1 MASTIPVQ
9 DVSAASSSSSDAK
22 QYTIEQLKEHN
33 SRDSLWMLLHGKVYD
48 VTKFMDEVS
57 FSVWHRSALHTERER
72 ETRGLAC
79 RIRSGMVVAVRC
91 VALPGWLQQTGRL

>member
-33 SRDSLWMLLHGKVYD
+33 SRDSFWMLLHGKVYD

-57 FSVWHRSALHTERER
+57 AECSRTDWRAASCGRD
-72 ETRGLAC
+72 RG
-79 RIRSGMVVAVRC
+79 RG
-91 VALPGWLQQTGRL
+91 